1 MVAYALVPVKGLSR
15 AKTRLA
21 GVLTVDERAGLVLA
35 MLRDVLTAL
44 RGLKT
49 IVVSP
54 EELEP
59 LLEGFRF
66 TLLREEG
73 NLNEAVSLANAHAMA
88 EGAEATLF
96 VPGDLPLLRA
106 GHVKE
111 ILELGSVHPLILAP
125 ARRGGTGILYRRP
138 PDIIRE
144 RFTPTSFEDHHREA
158 VARGV
163 ELYIYDSFSLSLDL
177 DTPEDLREFMLHGE
191 GTETYRYLEG
201 FGGRFRASPP
211 G

>member
-1 MVAYALVPVKGLSR
+1 MATYALVPVKNLSK

-21 GVLTVDERAGLVLA
+21 GVLTEGERAGLMLA

-44 RGLKT
+44 RGLQT

-54 EELEP
+54 EDLEP
-59 LLEGFRF
+59 LLGDF
-66 TLLREEG
+66 TCTFLMEEG
-73 NLNEAVSLANAHAMA
+73 NLNEAVSVANLYAMA
-88 EGAEATLF
+88 QGAEATLF

-106 GHVKE
+106 RDVE
-111 ILELGSVHPLILAP
+111 ELLELGRVHPLILAP
-125 ARRGGTGILYRRP
+125 ARRGGTGALYRRP
-138 PDIIRE
+138 PDIMRE
-144 RFTPTSFEDHHREA
+144 RFTPTSFEDHRREA

-163 ELYIYDSFSLSLDL
+163 EPYIYDSLFLSLDL

-201 FGGRFRASPP
+201 LEERFRASPP